1 MRRFDLFALVTAT
14 AVVSFASIT
23 PAAAEDPTRLGPRLH
38 IETDDNSDAAIG
50 VELRSE
56 IGRLGRNAYI
66 DLRPS
71 FDYYLFDDDGAGIDV
86 TLLGFGMDA
95 LFRFEIAPS
104 AELYGV
110 AGLEVFLFSVDTPAG
125 DDSDTEVG
133 VNLGAGLRFL
143 PNEKVQ
149 PFVELRA
156 TVGDVEPVLL
166 GGGILFAM

>member
-1 MRRFDLFALVTAT
+1 MRRFDLLAFVTAT
-14 AVVSFASIT
+14 AVVSFAFIA
-23 PAAAEDPTRLGPRLH
+23 PAAADDPTRFGPRVH
-38 IETDDNSDAAIG
+38 IETDDSSDAAIG
-50 VELRSE
+50 LELRSE
-56 IGRLGRNAYI
+56 IGRLGRNAFI

-86 TLLGFGMDA
+86 TLLGLGMDA
-95 LFRFEIAPS
+95 LFRFELAPS

-110 AGLEVFLFSVDTPAG
+110 VGLEVFIFSVDTPAG

-133 VNLGAGLRFL
+133 VNLGAGMRFL
-143 PNEKVQ
+143 PHDKVQ

-166 GGGILFAM
+166 GGGILFAL